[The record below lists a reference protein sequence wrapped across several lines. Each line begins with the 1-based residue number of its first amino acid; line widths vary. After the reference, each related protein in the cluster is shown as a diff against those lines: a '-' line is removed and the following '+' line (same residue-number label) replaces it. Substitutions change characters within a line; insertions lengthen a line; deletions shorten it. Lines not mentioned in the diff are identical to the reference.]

1 SSIADIYTLEKSSL
15 LTLERMGE
23 KSVSNL
29 LEAIESSKNNSLE
42 KLIFGLGIRHIGT
55 KAASIL
61 AANFVTM
68 DALLAADYDDIVA
81 IDEVMAESV
90 IKYLNEPHV
99 SDLLNHLEDLGINMT
114 YTGTPLE
121 SLTDET
127 LLFANQRIVLTGRLA
142 SFTRREAKDLIERLG
157 GEVISSVSKNTDLVV
172 AGEASGTKYNQ
183 AVKLNVDIWDEDTFK
198 KATDGK

>member
-1 SSIADIYTLEKSSL
+1 
-15 LTLERMGE
+15 
-23 KSVSNL
+23 
-29 LEAIESSKNNSLE
+29 
-42 KLIFGLGIRHIGT
+42 
-55 KAASIL
+55 
-61 AANFVTM
+61 
-68 DALLAADYDDIVA
+68 
-81 IDEVMAESV
+81 
-90 IKYLNEPHV
+90 
-99 SDLLNHLEDLGINMT
+99 MT

-157 GEVISSVSKNTDLVV
+157 GEVISSVSKNTELVV

-198 KATDGK
+198 KATEGRGRGDEENTAFVEVCTYVIKYHT

>member
-1 SSIADIYTLEKSSL
+1 MDIRDLEKRDIKQLYDAQLINSIADIYTLEKSSL

-68 DALLAADYDDIVA
+68 DALLAADYD
-81 IDEVMAESV
+81 
-90 IKYLNEPHV
+90 
-99 SDLLNHLEDLGINMT
+99 EDRKST
-114 YTGTPLE
+114 
-121 SLTDET
+121 
-127 LLFANQRIVLTGRLA
+127 
-142 SFTRREAKDLIERLG
+142 
-157 GEVISSVSKNTDLVV
+157 
-172 AGEASGTKYNQ
+172 
-183 AVKLNVDIWDEDTFK
+183 
-198 KATDGK
+198 